1 MAQEEGTRKQ
11 FKNQITVR
19 NAEWKDETNC
29 QDKRDQNNEI
39 VLNVKSLLTEEIHQA
54 SGGRNVLNQY
64 QKKGFGNSEASNDL
78 TSEEGEINKCQTTEV
93 SGSNFILKEEI
104 YYITDNCVEQKE
116 LTSESQSDVIKSPAS
131 GNDARNS
138 SQKQ

>member
-11 FKNQITVR
+11 FKNQTTVR

-39 VLNVKSLLTEEIHQA
+39 VLNVRSLLTEEIHQA

-64 QKKGFGNSEASNDL
+64 QKNGIGNSEASNNL
-78 TSEEGEINKCQTTEV
+78 SSEEGKINRRQTPEV
-93 SGSNFILKEEI
+93 SGSNSILKEEI
-104 YYITDNCVEQKE
+104 YYITDSCVK
-116 LTSESQSDVIKSPAS
+116 
-131 GNDARNS
+131 
-138 SQKQ
+138 